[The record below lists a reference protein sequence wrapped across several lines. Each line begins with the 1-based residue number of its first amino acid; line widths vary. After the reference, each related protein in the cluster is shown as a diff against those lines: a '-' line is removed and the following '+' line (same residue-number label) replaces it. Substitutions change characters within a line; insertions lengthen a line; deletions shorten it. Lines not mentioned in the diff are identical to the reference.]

1 MQLKLLNMNNYI
13 KIKNLTKKYEKNK
26 SIKVLNNITF
36 NFEPGKTYS
45 IMGPSGSGKSTLLNL
60 LSLIDNPSAGSIEI
74 SNNKIKSNNKVK
86 NDLIRAKKI
95 GIIYQDK
102 NLLSD
107 FTALENVYLPN
118 LLVSK
123 EKQKSIELAKKLI
136 KSVGMSSRINH
147 FPNELSGGE
156 NQRIAIARALI
167 NNPDIIL
174 ADEPTGSLDSD
185 NAKLIFKIL
194 FNLKNKNRI
203 IIFATHNRYF
213 ANMADCKIM
222 MNDGNMQIIN
232 AAA

>member
-1 MQLKLLNMNNYI
+1 MNNYI

-26 SIKVLNNITF
+26 SIKVLNDISF
-36 NFEPGKTYS
+36 KFEPGKTYS
-45 IMGPSGSGKSTLLNL
+45 IIGPSGSGKSTFLNL
-60 LSLIDNPSAGSIEI
+60 LSLIDNPTSGSIEI
-74 SNNKIKSNNKVK
+74 NNNKIKPNNKVE

-118 LLVSK
+118 LLISK
-123 EKQKSIELAKKLI
+123 EKQNSIELAKKLI
-136 KSVGMSSRINH
+136 KNVGMSSRLNH

-167 NNPDIIL
+167 NDPDIIL
-174 ADEPTGSLDSD
+174 ADEPTGSLDTN

-194 FNLKNKNRI
+194 FDLKNKNKI

-232 AAA
+232 VTA

>member
-1 MQLKLLNMNNYI
+1 MNNYI

-26 SIKVLNNITF
+26 SIKVLNDISF

-45 IMGPSGSGKSTLLNL
+45 IMGPSGSGKSTFLNL
-60 LSLIDNPSAGSIEI
+60 LSLIDNPTSGSIEI
-74 SNNKIKSNNKVK
+74 NSNKIKPNNKVE

-118 LLVSK
+118 LLISK
-123 EKQKSIELAKKLI
+123 EKQNSIELAKKLI
-136 KSVGMSSRINH
+136 KNVGMSSRLNH

-167 NNPDIIL
+167 NDPDIIL
-174 ADEPTGSLDSD
+174 ADEPTGSLDTD

-232 AAA
+232 ATT

>member
-1 MQLKLLNMNNYI
+1 MNNFI

-26 SIKVLNNITF
+26 SIKVLDDISF

-45 IMGPSGSGKSTLLNL
+45 IIGPSGSGKSTLLNL
-60 LSLIDNPSAGSIEI
+60 LSLIDNPTAGSIEI
-74 SNNKIKSNNKVK
+74 NSNKIKSNNKVE

-118 LLVSK
+118 LLISNDR
-123 EKQKSIELAKKLI
+123 QKSKELAKKLI
-136 KSVGMSSRINH
+136 KKVGMSVRINH

-194 FNLKNKNRI
+194 FNLINKNRI

-213 ANMADCKIM
+213 ANMADCKIT
-222 MNDGNMQIIN
+222 MNNGNMKFTN
-232 AAA
+232 API

>member
-1 MQLKLLNMNNYI
+1 MNNFI

-26 SIKVLNNITF
+26 SIKVLDDISF

-45 IMGPSGSGKSTLLNL
+45 IVGPSGSGKSTLLNL
-60 LSLIDNPSAGSIEI
+60 LSLIDNPTAGSIEI
-74 SNNKIKSNNKVK
+74 NSNKIKSNNKVE

-118 LLVSK
+118 LLISNDR
-123 EKQKSIELAKKLI
+123 QKSRELAKKLI
-136 KSVGMSSRINH
+136 KKVGMSARINH

-194 FNLKNKNRI
+194 FNLINKNRI

-213 ANMADCKIM
+213 ANMADCKIT
-222 MNDGNMQIIN
+222 MNNGNMKFTN
-232 AAA
+232 API